1 MERDELT
8 DAFIEDFG
16 TNYQIFGLSRL
27 MGHVVGLMLCDDRP
41 QSLDD
46 ITERL
51 SVSKGPVS
59 QITRRLSDHH
69 LLEKAWVP
77 GSRRDHYTATA
88 DIFGQAFANYA
99 AKQARNLEL
108 AHRYRDLVDREAN
121 GAAPAPF
128 RRRVVE
134 MAAFYELMG
143 EHHAAFQEAWRRRRE
158 ELAARDDNEGDK
170 A

>member
-1 MERDELT
+1 MDREDLT

-27 MGHVVGLMLCDDRP
+27 MGHVVGLMLCGDEP
-41 QSLDD
+41 LSLDE
-46 ITERL
+46 ITGRL

-77 GSRRDHYTATA
+77 GSRRDHYVATD

-108 AHRYRDLVDREAN
+108 ARRYRGLVEA
-121 GAAPAPF
+121 ADEQSAPVPF
-128 RRRVVE
+128 RRRVEE

-143 EHHAAFQEAWRRRRE
+143 EHHAAFSEAWRRRRA
-158 ELAARDDNEGDK
+158 ELADAEADGGTE
-170 A
+170 